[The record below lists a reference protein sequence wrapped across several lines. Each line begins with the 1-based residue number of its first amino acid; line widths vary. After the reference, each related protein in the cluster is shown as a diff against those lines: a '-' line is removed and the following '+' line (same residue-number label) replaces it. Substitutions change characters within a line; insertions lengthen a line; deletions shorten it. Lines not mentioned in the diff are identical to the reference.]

1 MDTDAQTLEC
11 PDCGGTM
18 YLRRVFTQFGPSPR
32 LASYQCEECRM
43 VTTVETD
50 RQYREDLGLQ
60 LQTYGA
66 EARYRGPFGH
76 LPR

>member
-50 RQYREDLGLQ
+50 RHYREDLGLQ
-60 LQTYGA
+60 LQTYVA
-66 EARYRGPFGH
+66 EPKWPGPFGH
-76 LPR
+76 FRG